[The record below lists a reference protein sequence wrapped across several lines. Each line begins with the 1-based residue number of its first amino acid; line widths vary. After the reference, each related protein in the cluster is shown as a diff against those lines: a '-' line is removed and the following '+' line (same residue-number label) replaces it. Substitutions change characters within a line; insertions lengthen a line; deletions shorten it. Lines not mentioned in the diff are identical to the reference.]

1 MVIKRGFFSDLNDF
15 DQHQGSLGSS
25 KVNVHVTRLTK
36 LHTAGHHGC
45 FVGESLEDLKDSG
58 GTHEGG
64 HFNSNLSLEGTRGNP
79 PPTHRINL

>member
-1 MVIKRGFFSDLNDF
+1 MILISTRV
-15 DQHQGSLGSS
+15 LGSS